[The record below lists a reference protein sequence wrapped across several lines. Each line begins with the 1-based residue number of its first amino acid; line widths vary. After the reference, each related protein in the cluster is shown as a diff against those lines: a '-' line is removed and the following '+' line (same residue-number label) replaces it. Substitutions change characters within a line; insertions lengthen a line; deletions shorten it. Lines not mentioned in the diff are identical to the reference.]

1 MTTHA
6 ASTIGE
12 RETALPGWEWPWW
25 RAARHDA
32 MVLPWFILIHTTA
45 FVGLILFHLP
55 GWRVVAEALA
65 LAWIGGI
72 GTTVCH
78 HRALSHRALR
88 LNRLT

>member
-1 MTTHA
+1 
-6 ASTIGE
+6 
-12 RETALPGWEWPWW
+12 
-25 RAARHDA
+25 